1 MLDDFYGQSQHYSYE
16 CEDNGNAI
24 SCFGSLL
31 IFLGA
36 LKGFLFPY
44 GPLSESQDLLL
55 MTTLNRLMRRVTRW
69 AGIYLGPFWKGG
81 FQNHQALHL
90 IAYHSVPTFLDWTW
104 LGPRT
109 QMKKLYAGC
118 AVVPTHRKLKQEDCQ
133 FKASLVYSVRP
144 SNSDRGMDFRDQ
156 RCNPA
161 FCFYCSCKGLFSV
174 VVSSGGQRD

>member
-69 AGIYLGPFWKGG
+69 AGIYLGPF
-81 FQNHQALHL
+81 
-90 IAYHSVPTFLDWTW
+90 
-104 LGPRT
+104 
-109 QMKKLYAGC
+109 
-118 AVVPTHRKLKQEDCQ
+118 
-133 FKASLVYSVRP
+133 
-144 SNSDRGMDFRDQ
+144 
-156 RCNPA
+156 
-161 FCFYCSCKGLFSV
+161 
-174 VVSSGGQRD
+174 